1 MKVHKDFKKWC
12 EDIQNKN
19 KELTLIKITN
29 LIIKHNSSDV
39 IKGDIID
46 YER

>member
-12 EDIQNKN
+12 EEIQKN
-19 KELTLIKITN
+19 NGDLTLIKITF
-29 LIIKHNSSDV
+29 LVVKHNSSDV
-39 IKGDIID
+39 IKGDIVE